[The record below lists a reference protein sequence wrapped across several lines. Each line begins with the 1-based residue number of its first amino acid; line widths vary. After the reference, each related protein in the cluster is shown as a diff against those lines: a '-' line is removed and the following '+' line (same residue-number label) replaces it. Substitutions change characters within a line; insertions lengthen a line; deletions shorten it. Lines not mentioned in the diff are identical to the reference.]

1 MLDLAFALA
10 LENAGLGK
18 YGDTIWFGTSPVL
31 SDGSVS
37 ADTGVWVNLTAGSAN
52 HAVKTATITIST
64 RADDV
69 VYQGLLDAHIH
80 DWCDN
85 VLPAMCE
92 LSCHPIIELSYRLI
106 SVSASQAETLE
117 AVDSEG
123 RWVKT
128 ITIQVSYQLSGKL
141 PSLEDYE
148 AIE

>member
-10 LENAGLGK
+10 LENAGLGR
-18 YGDTIWFGTSPVL
+18 YGETIWFGTSPVL

-37 ADTGVWVNLTAGSAN
+37 SDTGIWVNMTAGGAN
-52 HAVKTATITIST
+52 RASKTATITIST

-85 VLPAMCE
+85 VLPNECS
-92 LSCHPIIELSYRLI
+92 LSCAPILDLSYNLI
-106 SVSASQAETLE
+106 AVSASQSETLE

-128 ITIQVSYQLSGKL
+128 ITLEVSYQVGGSL

-148 AIE
+148 AVE

>member
-37 ADTGVWVNLTAGSAN
+37 ADTGVWVNVTAGGSNKAC
-52 HAVKTATITIST
+52 KTAVVTIST

-85 VLPAMCE
+85 VLPSLCV
-92 LSCHPIIELSYRLI
+92 LSCNPILDLEYRLV
-106 SVSASQAETLE
+106 SVSSSQSETLD

-128 ITIQVSYQLSGKL
+128 ITVNVSYKSPVNL
-141 PSLEDYE
+141 PSLADYQP
-148 AIE
+148 IE